1 MKTSRKSVLMCLVC
15 LAGWFPAFA
24 QGNGPAAEAESSR
37 KREIVFNSYASLE
50 GGAGWT
56 QEGRVYPR
64 LLGVSSGIQPLP
76 WLGIGAF
83 LSFSPLSTL
92 GDARF
97 ASGITERDTVYSLAT
112 GSELILTPF
121 YAQRFHPFFRL
132 ALGGRSVGELL
143 DTDGMEGYD
152 TTHED
157 RFFLAALSLG
167 AELNLTGHGS
177 LFARG
182 GYEFCG
188 NDDFAGIPQGALR
201 GFEVVVG
208 MRLQWQTILR

>member
-1 MKTSRKSVLMCLVC
+1 MCLVC
-15 LAGWFPAFA
+15 FAGWFPAFA
-24 QGNGPAAEAESSR
+24 QDNGSAAEAEPSR

-56 QEGRVYPR
+56 QEGSVYPR
-64 LLGVSSGIQPLP
+64 LIGVSSGFQPLP

-92 GDARF
+92 GDAAF
-97 ASGITERDTVYSLAT
+97 ASGITDRDNVYSLAT

-121 YAQRFHPFFRL
+121 YARTLHPFFRL

-143 DTDGMEGYD
+143 DTDGAEGYE
-152 TTHED
+152 TTREN
-157 RFFLAALSLG
+157 RFFLAAASLG
-167 AELNLTGHGS
+167 AELNVTEHGS
-177 LFARG
+177 LLARV

-188 NDDFAGIPQGALR
+188 NDDFAGIQRGDLR

-208 MRLQWQTILR
+208 MRLHWQTILR